1 MPATSDDLPDFDA
14 WWDYDHPDETEARF
28 RDLLPQAKANPAYH
42 AELLTQI
49 ARTQGLQRRFE
60 DAHQTLDRVKS
71 MLSPEMKRAKV
82 RYLLERG
89 RVFNSSRQKA
99 LALPLFQKAWQEA
112 GEIGEDFFAVDA
124 AHMLAIAAPPEE
136 ALRWNLDA
144 LALAEKS
151 EKPRARKWLGSL
163 YNNIGWTYHDRG
175 DFAQALEFFEK
186 AQAWREEQG
195 QEKETR
201 IARWCV
207 ARALRSLERI
217 DQAYQIQRELLA
229 EYQALDEQ
237 PGYVNE
243 ELGECL
249 LLMDRAE
256 DARPYFQQAYEIL
269 SKDPWLAE
277 AEPGRIERLRR
288 LGQQAA

>member
-1 MPATSDDLPDFDA
+1 MPALSDDLPDFDA

-28 RDLLPQAKANPAYH
+28 RELLPRAEADPSYH

-49 ARTQGLQRRFE
+49 ARTQGLQRRFD
-60 DAHQTLDRVKS
+60 DAHHTLDRVKS
-71 MLSPEMKRAKV
+71 MLSPEMKRARV

-89 RVFNSSRQKA
+89 RAFNSSQQKA
-99 LALPLFQKAWQEA
+99 LAMPLFQNAWQLA
-112 GEIGEDFFAVDA
+112 GESGEDFFAVDA

-144 LALAEKS
+144 LAFAENSQMPKS
-151 EKPRARKWLGSL
+151 RQWLGSL

-175 DFAQALEFFEK
+175 DYELALEFFEK
-186 AQAWREEQG
+186 ALAWRSEQG
-195 QEKETR
+195 QEQETR

-249 LLMDRAE
+249 LLMDRPEEAG
-256 DARPYFQQAYEIL
+256 PFFQQAFEIL

-277 AEPGRIERLRR
+277 AEPERIERLRR

>member
-14 WWDYDHPDETEARF
+14 WWDYDHPDETEVRF
-28 RDLLPQAKANPAYH
+28 RDLLPQAQAKPAYH

-49 ARTQGLQRRFE
+49 ARTQGLQHRFE
-60 DAHQTLDRVKS
+60 DAHRTLDRVKG
-71 MLSPEMKRAKV
+71 MLSTEMKRAKV

-186 AQAWREEQG
+186 AQAWREEHG

-207 ARALRSLERI
+207 ARALRSLEQI

-256 DARPYFQQAYEIL
+256 DARSYFQQAYEIL

-277 AEPGRIERLRR
+277 AEPGRIERLRH
-288 LGQQAA
+288 LSQQAA